1 MSRIRR
7 LYNMDLGIR
16 QSLFRAG
23 GGNAVHDDLV
33 RFSLSIYPCC
43 LKKISFTQHGIAID
57 RMYWRRG
64 AGVPQPK
71 SRVAEPAAQTLGY
84 YKCESS
90 LRGWSGTPPQPDV
103 AQKAYKHI
111 QGDIAAVV
119 KPITTPAVA
128 SKKSV

>member
-16 QSLFRAG
+16 QSLFRG
-23 GGNAVHDDLV
+23 SGGNAVHDDLV

-64 AGVPQPK
+64 ASVPISQNLELLSQLPK
-71 SRVAEPAAQTLGY
+71 PGY
-84 YKCESS
+84 YK
-90 LRGWSGTPPQPDV
+90 
-103 AQKAYKHI
+103 
-111 QGDIAAVV
+111 
-119 KPITTPAVA
+119 
-128 SKKSV
+128 